1 MPAQRMRGFTLIE
14 IMITVAILAIVA
26 SVALPSYRAYIERS
40 RLPAALDAL
49 NAIAAKMEQVF
60 QDRNDGT
67 YGPGPACALS
77 LGAAAGF
84 TLSCTITGGGS
95 GFVARATGSGN
106 VAGYTYSV
114 NQAGTRSTEA
124 HPKGTNATCW
134 TTKGG
139 SACDH

>member
-1 MPAQRMRGFTLIE
+1 MPAQRIRGFTLIE

-67 YGPGPACALS
+67 YGPGPTCNIAL
-77 LGAAAGF
+77 GQAQDF
-84 TLSCTITGGGS
+84 VLSCTPS
-95 GFVARATGSGN
+95 GATFIATATGTGRMT
-106 VAGYTYSV
+106 GYSYTVKETGLRQTTS
-114 NQAGTRSTEA
+114 
-124 HPKGTNATCW
+124 HPKGANATCW

>member
-26 SVALPSYRAYIERS
+26 SLAMPAYRSYIERA
-40 RLPAALDAL
+40 RVPAALAAL
-49 NAIAAKMEQVF
+49 EIISVKMQMVF
-60 QDRNDGT
+60 GDRNDGT
-67 YGPGPACALS
+67 FGPGPTCNIV
-77 LGAAAGF
+77 LGQAQDF
-84 TLSCTITGGGS
+84 VLSCTPTGNT
-95 GFVARATGSGN
+95 FIATATGTGRM
-106 VAGYTYSV
+106 AGYAYTV
-114 NQAGTRSTEA
+114 DNTGLRQTTA

>member
-67 YGPGPACALS
+67 YGPGPTCNIT
-77 LGAAAGF
+77 LGQAQDF
-84 TLSCTITGGGS
+84 VLSCTPVGGTFTATATGTGRMAGYAYTVNS
-95 GFVARATGSGN
+95 AGVRAT
-106 VAGYTYSV
+106 TD
-114 NQAGTRSTEA
+114 

>member
-1 MPAQRMRGFTLIE
+1 MPVQRIRGFTLIE

-49 NAIAAKMEQVF
+49 NAVAAKMEQVF

-67 YGPGPACALS
+67 YGPGPGCNIALGQPQDFD
-77 LGAAAGF
+77 LTCTPAGANF
-84 TLSCTITGGGS
+84 I
-95 GFVARATGSGN
+95 ARATGTGRML
-106 VAGYTYSV
+106 GYTYRVDQSG
-114 NQAGTRSTEA
+114 ARATEA
-124 HPKGTNATCW
+124 HPKGLNLNCW

-139 SACDH
+139 AACDH